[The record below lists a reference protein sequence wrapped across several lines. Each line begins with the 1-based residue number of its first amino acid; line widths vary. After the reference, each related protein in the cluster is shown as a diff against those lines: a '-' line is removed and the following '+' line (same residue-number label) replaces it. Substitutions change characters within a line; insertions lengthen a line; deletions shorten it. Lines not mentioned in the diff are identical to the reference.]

1 MVRVSAATLV
11 RPPLVDSLMAITV
24 NVVVTLD
31 GDLDRAVED
40 DVTSRIAIAA
50 HSADFIEVD
59 ARRVGFI
66 DAAGVRALL
75 LSKQYAADQGAVLT
89 VRFSRPGPVERL
101 LQLLGLGN
109 SFD

>member
-1 MVRVSAATLV
+1 
-11 RPPLVDSLMAITV
+11 MAITV

-31 GDLDRAVED
+31 GDLDRSVED
-40 DVTSRIAIAA
+40 DVTSRIAIAT
-50 HSADFIEVD
+50 HSADFIQVD
-59 ARRVGFI
+59 ARQVGFI

-101 LQLLGLGN
+101 LKLLGLGN